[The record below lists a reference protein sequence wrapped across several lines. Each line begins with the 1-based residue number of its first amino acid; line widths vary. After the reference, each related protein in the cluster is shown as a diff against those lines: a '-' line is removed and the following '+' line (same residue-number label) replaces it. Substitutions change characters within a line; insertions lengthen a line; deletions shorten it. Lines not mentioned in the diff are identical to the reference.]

1 VIKIQSQLE
10 EELTS
15 IQTNII
21 ENKLKLKQNLDKVN
35 SVLIPLTK
43 NYPESE
49 LFIVKFFHFLRMNQD
64 LIYNI
69 LIHATSKEQRNIL
82 SSLVVEFMYENIF
95 SSVSIS
101 NELLILIYRTL
112 EYEINNLND
121 MNAPHLFLNENS
133 SINKYLF
140 KHLFTNTE
148 IKIFMLKLL
157 NKINELNQNKNNKE
171 LYFSPEKIKKISNL
185 HSMRKHEKEQK
196 ISSTYCMPVTDLFI
210 NDNHNTP
217 SSDKDKQ
224 TETDLTVVFKV
235 FIGLSTQE
243 LQNIYNQ
250 QNDTNMKEY
259 IMKQIQEIQNN
270 ELMFS
275 SNDLLNQLYE
285 TKEAVVSLQIYYNNL
300 NIIINYLT
308 GFINEISMNI
318 NLIPN
323 VIKKI
328 CKIVSFL
335 IKKKFPQITK
345 VNENAFIGR
354 FLMEIFELILV
365 EPNENGF
372 LPSQIMSN
380 SMKENMKLI
389 KILLQQLFSGSFFK
403 TEDNHNYTPF
413 NCFFIQIM
421 PQIFSLF
428 EKLINTDLP
437 KTLTNLINEKETNP
451 QVFETFV
458 FDYFKEYPNEQLNNI
473 LICFTPEQL
482 NTLIELIKN
491 NENILLSPKYE
502 IQFQEEFLKYEKSFS
517 KLKSG
522 ERYEEIKSLI
532 HNDKKQK
539 RLSYSFITEHIYNKK
554 QTQSIIKAEHFALKE
569 IKNLQ
574 TDENKIKNNIIK
586 AKNALIEILYS
597 TYLISLN
604 DDFDP
609 QINNTTFDFINSL
622 ENFIHY
628 GYFNL
633 EDSIKTEWYIKSI
646 RTLLSK
652 LPDEYKEND
661 FNKLYEELKSNLEL
675 SINELDYKSM
685 GQIKESFKYAKYK
698 GKHIQD
704 SIKDFEQINF
714 MKKINDFIET
724 FPIEVYVNKTKTN
737 EGQNILAIESKE
749 HNLTDIISYV
759 NITIENETQQNR
771 MNHLCHNIIQL
782 IEKFPVIWNRNDK
795 EKDLF
800 DIAKL
805 CRVPQALGDF
815 FQRILVAIKQYDL
828 SEFIEKDENADS
840 NSSTPKNKGNSEK
853 KKKKKKSSFLG
864 HKEVIQI
871 TSLLPHEL
879 KFYIQI
885 SNYVMNRLYDKIFPK
900 TASEEDELIY
910 KKCHSLSWIE
920 LKHLTNIIKDD
931 VETLLPNTIGYI
943 TCMDKMKNPREKIKQ
958 MDNVKEIVLKTLSFL
973 FGSKFEGGMDAI
985 LPVMNYIII
994 KAMPKRF
1001 SSNIKYIET
1010 YYENIDN
1017 SKDQPMLVLLIAIK
1031 ERLINFNY
1039 KCVLG
1044 ISEEE
1049 FHK

>member
-1 VIKIQSQLE
+1 
-10 EELTS
+10 
-15 IQTNII
+15 
-21 ENKLKLKQNLDKVN
+21 
-35 SVLIPLTK
+35 
-43 NYPESE
+43 
-49 LFIVKFFHFLRMNQD
+49 
-64 LIYNI
+64 
-69 LIHATSKEQRNIL
+69 
-82 SSLVVEFMYENIF
+82 
-95 SSVSIS
+95 
-101 NELLILIYRTL
+101 
-112 EYEINNLND
+112 
-121 MNAPHLFLNENS
+121 
-133 SINKYLF
+133 
-140 KHLFTNTE
+140 
-148 IKIFMLKLL
+148 
-157 NKINELNQNKNNKE
+157 
-171 LYFSPEKIKKISNL
+171 
-185 HSMRKHEKEQK
+185 
-196 ISSTYCMPVTDLFI
+196 
-210 NDNHNTP
+210 
-217 SSDKDKQ
+217 
-224 TETDLTVVFKV
+224 
-235 FIGLSTQE
+235 
-243 LQNIYNQ
+243 
-250 QNDTNMKEY
+250 
-259 IMKQIQEIQNN
+259 
-270 ELMFS
+270 
-275 SNDLLNQLYE
+275 
-285 TKEAVVSLQIYYNNL
+285 
-300 NIIINYLT
+300 
-308 GFINEISMNI
+308 
-318 NLIPN
+318 
-323 VIKKI
+323 
-328 CKIVSFL
+328 
-335 IKKKFPQITK
+335 
-345 VNENAFIGR
+345 
-354 FLMEIFELILV
+354 
-365 EPNENGF
+365 
-372 LPSQIMSN
+372 
-380 SMKENMKLI
+380 
-389 KILLQQLFSGSFFK
+389 
-403 TEDNHNYTPF
+403 
-413 NCFFIQIM
+413 
-421 PQIFSLF
+421 
-428 EKLINTDLP
+428 
-437 KTLTNLINEKETNP
+437 
-451 QVFETFV
+451 
-458 FDYFKEYPNEQLNNI
+458 
-473 LICFTPEQL
+473 
-482 NTLIELIKN
+482 
-491 NENILLSPKYE
+491 
-502 IQFQEEFLKYEKSFS
+502 
-517 KLKSG
+517 
-522 ERYEEIKSLI
+522 
-532 HNDKKQK
+532 
-539 RLSYSFITEHIYNKK
+539 
-554 QTQSIIKAEHFALKE
+554 
-569 IKNLQ
+569 
-574 TDENKIKNNIIK
+574 
-586 AKNALIEILYS
+586 
-597 TYLISLN
+597 
-604 DDFDP
+604 
-609 QINNTTFDFINSL
+609 
-622 ENFIHY
+622 
-628 GYFNL
+628 
-633 EDSIKTEWYIKSI
+633 
-646 RTLLSK
+646 
-652 LPDEYKEND
+652 
-661 FNKLYEELKSNLEL
+661 
-675 SINELDYKSM
+675 M

-714 MKKINDFIET
+714 MKKLNDFIEN

-771 MNHLCHNIIQL
+771 MNHLCHNIIQF